1 MSQTKAQLIDAVD
14 GSIVTA
20 DLADDAVNAD
30 KLASNSV
37 VSASIVDGSI
47 VTADLADD
55 AVNADKLA
63 SNSVVSASIV
73 DGSIVN
79 ADINASAA
87 IAGSKIDTSTFT
99 APITITHST
108 PAINFTESDANPDWR
123 ISNSGGVLRIEDV
136 TGGYATKLSVNT
148 DGHIDIHDGLDV
160 TGGGL
165 DVTGNITGTGNVTLP
180 DNGELVLGS
189 SNDLIL
195 RHIPGSRHEILGGA
209 SAQLQVRCDEQLFLS
224 ENGNEYLFKAIKDGS
239 VELYHDGDAHA
250 STESYGFKVKHT
262 NDSGLAALKLENNS
276 TANNQVPR
284 FDILVDLANGKNGG
298 SVQFVRGNN
307 YQSSAAADS
316 EIVINPAKNDSNIE
330 IVRITQDYVRLHS
343 NSSGI
348 QFNSDTA
355 AANALN
361 DYEEGT
367 WTPNFD
373 DAYIT
378 SPGTTYN
385 SRAGKYIKIGK
396 MVLARFHV
404 NFAGV
409 GNSGAG
415 PFIGTHGLPFTPDTS
430 DISGRGMQGSLYISG
445 PNTPADT
452 VNVNFGYAK
461 LDNGN
466 YYLGLSTPQD
476 DLGSTNAR
484 NIQAADITN
493 GDVISGTVMY
503 IAS

>member
-1 MSQTKAQLIDAVD
+1 MSQTKAQLIDA
-14 GSIVTA
+14 
-20 DLADDAVNAD
+20 
-30 KLASNSV
+30 
-37 VSASIVDGSI
+37 VDGSI

-195 RHIPGSRHEILGGA
+195 RHIPGSRHEILGAA
-209 SAQLQVRCDEQLFLS
+209 SASLQVRCDNQQFLS

-239 VELYHDGDAHA
+239 VELYHDGGLRAN
-250 STESYGFKVKHT
+250 TESYGFKVKHT

-298 SVQFVRGNN
+298 SIQFVRGNN

-343 NSSGI
+343 NASGI

-367 WTPNFD
+367 FTPTNSVGLTLTNNNP
-373 DAYIT
+373 AY
-378 SPGTTYN
+378 YV
-385 SRAGKYIKIGK
+385 KIGI
-396 MVLARFHV
+396 MVHIQMDISFT
-404 NFAGV
+404 
-409 GNSGAG
+409 GASDVSQCG
-415 PFIGTHGLPFTPDTS
+415 YIQSLPFTSTGTS
-430 DISGRGMQGSLYISG
+430 SHFAQGSIQHISESG
-445 PNTPADT
+445 NFNYDETQNDLLMFVAPNESRIDLVNMPAGSVAT
-452 VNVNFGYAK
+452 RASLVNRRFRISMWYK
-461 LDNGN
+461 
-466 YYLGLSTPQD
+466 
-476 DLGSTNAR
+476 
-484 NIQAADITN
+484 AA
-493 GDVISGTVMY
+493 S
-503 IAS
+503 